1 MYVETA
7 KVLAKLLLLLRT
19 NVLEVLVTEDYNT
32 TLGYQQGELVL
43 LGVRELGQLQPGDFG
58 ADSGRQLGDLQ
69 AGVILGQ
76 KVRLCR
82 IRVQPAVLEIKE
94 LGGRELGG
102 GVVNREICSIFGLCN
117 KLGRQ

>member
-1 MYVETA
+1 META
-7 KVLAKLLLLLRT
+7 KVLAELLLLLWPD
-19 NVLEVLVTEDYNT
+19 VLEVLVTENYNT

-43 LGVRELGQLQPGDFG
+43 LGVRELGQLQAGDFG

-76 KVRLCR
+76 KVWLCR
-82 IRVQPAVLEIKE
+82 ICLQPAVLEIKE

-102 GVVNREICSIFGLCN
+102 GVVNREVGSILGLCN